1 MRSGKT
7 VINSLLVV
15 VVVVVVQTVC
25 PLKHFQLK
33 EIIFFYN
40 LAEKITFNSNT
51 DILLKMQNKFLLKFI
66 ASSVNKLSSRQ
77 TNIILN
83 WKKTINILLLG
94 CTYNVEL
101 KQLTRNIKFFSYYT
115 GLSKYYW
122 KSLKTF
128 FPINFSVAV
137 NIVNIVN
144 IKWYT

>member
-83 WKKTINILLLG
+83 
-94 CTYNVEL
+94 
-101 KQLTRNIKFFSYYT
+101 
-115 GLSKYYW
+115 
-122 KSLKTF
+122 
-128 FPINFSVAV
+128 
-137 NIVNIVN
+137 
-144 IKWYT
+144 